1 MNETQETLED
11 GTVVTVKEGVIEIPQ
26 PLPDPIKED
35 KDSLERKKH
44 FLQFDVQRGL
54 DAQDEI
60 KQIDELLGL
69 IR

>member
-26 PLPDPIKED
+26 PLPEPVKED
-35 KDSLERKKH
+35 RESLERKKH
-44 FLQFDVQRGL
+44 FLLQEVQRGL

-60 KQIDELLGL
+60 KQIDELLAL
-69 IR
+69 IK